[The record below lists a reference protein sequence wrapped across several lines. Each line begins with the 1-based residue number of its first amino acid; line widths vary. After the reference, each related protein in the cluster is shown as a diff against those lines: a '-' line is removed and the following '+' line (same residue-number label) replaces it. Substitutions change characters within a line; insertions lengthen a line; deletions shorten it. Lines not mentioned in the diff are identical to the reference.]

1 MITLSNGHSFTYMV
15 ASGALGFDG
24 KGWWWERPLLW
35 AGLIRPELFT
45 VVLKTL
51 TRHPREGNMRWW
63 KPWESVRL
71 LPGRGVVNKIG
82 LTNPGIAWW
91 LERVAPTIDM
101 EHYPVV
107 VSLAGSEAELA
118 EMGAMLERLPLRAI
132 ELNVSCP
139 NTGDRLPDT
148 RAVVRAVQVL
158 RRSTRHPIIVKV
170 SVAQEYL
177 AVSLALMHIA
187 EAIALNSVPWKVAFH
202 GNIPSPLVTLER
214 RVGGGGGGVS
224 GVPAQSANWA
234 AVATLVRGGGL
245 PVIAPSIMQ
254 FEDIARV
261 RALGARAVSFGSIHT
276 RTPWRPTSYVMRD
289 IHKSNDP
296 RVMV

>member
-1 MITLSNGHSFTYMV
+1 MV

-24 KGWWWERPLLW
+24 KGWWWERPLVW
-35 AGLIRPELFT
+35 VKLIRPELFT

-51 TRHPREGNMRWW
+51 TRHPREGHMCWW

-82 LTNPGIAWW
+82 LTNPGIEWW
-91 LERVAPTIDM
+91 LDHVAPSIDM
-101 EHYPVV
+101 ERYPVV
-107 VSLAGSEAELA
+107 VSLSGTEVELA

-139 NTGDRLPDT
+139 NTRDRLPDT
-148 RAVVRAVQVL
+148 RAVVRAVQAL
-158 RRSTRHPIIVKV
+158 RRATRHPIIVKV

-177 AVSLALMHIA
+177 AISLALMHTA
-187 EAIALNSVPWKVAFH
+187 EAITLNSVPWKVAYH
-202 GNIPSPLVTLER
+202 GNIPSPLLSLER

-224 GVPAQSANWA
+224 GVPAQAANWA

-254 FEDIARV
+254 FEDIASV
-261 RALGARAVSFGSIHT
+261 RALGARAVSFGSIHL
-276 RTPWRPTSYVMRD
+276 RTPWRPTSFVLRAYRD
-289 IHKSNDP
+289 AADP
-296 RVMV
+296 WSMI